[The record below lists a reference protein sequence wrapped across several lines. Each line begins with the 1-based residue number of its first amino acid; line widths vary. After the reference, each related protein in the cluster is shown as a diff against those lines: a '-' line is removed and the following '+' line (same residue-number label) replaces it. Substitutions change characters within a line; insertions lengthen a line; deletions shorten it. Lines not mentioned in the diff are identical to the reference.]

1 VKKQLLILLSLLM
14 LNTVIAEELKP
25 IKVLMITG
33 GGWHDYKTQAPLL
46 KKTIESQ
53 INATVDIKWTSTKE
67 HPVKPKTEVL
77 PQIMA
82 MDFAKGYDVVFHN
95 HCHVGFKDDIKI
107 NEVIDNH
114 IKNKVGVVLTHGSFH
129 TFRDTN
135 AWDRLCGVHCRTH
148 GRKAPIDVEFINKI
162 HPVSKAINLDRFKT
176 TEGELYRTK
185 LNEGT
190 VAIAKGTTLAGNK
203 SDDTQICVFAHELD
217 GIRVFG
223 TTLGHHN
230 STMEMPEYK
239 KMIIN
244 AILWTS
250 GKIDNGGFS
259 K

>member
-1 VKKQLLILLSLLM
+1 MLNLFIKSCTILGSLLALAGSQVSAQDKKPNIVFFITDDYGWQDTSEAM
-14 LNTVIAEELKP
+14 WTEQTRLNKIFRTPNMERLADQ
-25 IKVLMITG
+25 G
-33 GGWHDYKTQAPLL
+33 
-46 KKTIESQ
+46 
-53 INATVDIKWTSTKE
+53 
-67 HPVKPKTEVL
+67 VK
-77 PQIMA
+77 
-82 MDFAKGYDVVFHN
+82 F
-95 HCHVGFKDDIKI
+95 
-107 NEVIDNH
+107 
-114 IKNKVGVVLTHGSFH
+114 
-129 TFRDTN
+129 TN
-135 AWDRLCGVHCRTH
+135 AWDRLCGVHCKTH
-148 GRKAPIDVEFINKI
+148 GRKAPIEVEFINKT

-176 TEGELYRTK
+176 SEGELYRTK

-203 SDDTQICVFAHELD
+203 SDHTQICVFAHELD